1 MLRGK
6 KSKLTDSWIH
16 IASELSHKGFN
27 KIVNVPE
34 EQLDMIILISN
45 ANPTKPLFRNNFAV
59 LIQMLF

>member
-16 IASELSHKGFN
+16 IASKLSHNDFN
-27 KIVNVPE
+27 KAVNVPE

-45 ANPTKPLFRNNFAV
+45 AGPTKPLFRINFAI